1 MLSKGNY
8 VEIEMLVLSPEDRAL
23 NIPEETR
30 KTPLS
35 LWAKGFLE
43 EESEIGKTG
52 KITTING
59 RQLEGVITE
68 VNPSYT
74 HDFGEFVPETL
85 YIGTQAKAILRG
97 DKID

>member
-1 MLSKGNY
+1 MLSKGSY
-8 VEIEMLVLSPEDRAL
+8 VEIEKQVLSSEERAF

-30 KTPLS
+30 KTPLK

-43 EESEIGKTG
+43 EDSEIGKVG
-52 KITTING
+52 KIVTINS
-59 RQLEGVITE
+59 RHLEGIITE
-68 VNPSYT
+68 LNPSYT
-74 HDFGEFVPETL
+74 HDFGEFVPEIL